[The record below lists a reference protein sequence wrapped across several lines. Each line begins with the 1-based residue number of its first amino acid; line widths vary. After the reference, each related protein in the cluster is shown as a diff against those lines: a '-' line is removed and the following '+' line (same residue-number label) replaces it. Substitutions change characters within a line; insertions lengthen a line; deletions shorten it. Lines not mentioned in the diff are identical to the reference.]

1 MKQEKKWKLPSALQS
16 REGWSRFLELRRSFE
31 PHLHQIEPTN
41 ACPYSCIM
49 CPRDTFMTRP
59 VGFMDFAL
67 YVKVIDEVADYS
79 LPVREKEVE
88 LFHFGES
95 LLHPEI
101 AEMVA
106 YGAGKGLNLVLSVNA
121 PQLSPDL
128 AEKILA
134 KDPIKLIISMDGFDA
149 ESYRKIRGKN
159 ADFTLA
165 VENLEAVLKM
175 MKTHGS
181 RSRVII
187 RMIRMQANL
196 QAEEQFRSRW
206 QDLGGAVEIRDFF
219 PWNKKELIPLGAVE
233 KYPPHMPCPF
243 PWQYLVVQWN
253 GDVVPCCRDF
263 NAVNCM
269 GNVADSTLKE
279 IWNSSAYERFR
290 DSMSQG
296 NYEPSMCAECM
307 EIYGSSQE

>member
-1 MKQEKKWKLPSALQS
+1 MTKKKWNLPSALQS
-16 REGWSRFLELRRSFE
+16 RKGWSDFLELRRSIE

-49 CPRDTFMTRP
+49 CPRDKFMSRSI
-59 VGFMDFAL
+59 GFMDFAL
-67 YVKVIDEVADYS
+67 YTKVIDEVAGFS
-79 LPVREKEVE
+79 APVRKKEIE

-106 YGAGKGLNLVLSVNA
+106 YGSGKGLNLVLSVNA
-121 PQLSPDL
+121 PQLTPEL

-134 KDPIKLIISMDGFDA
+134 KDPAKLIISMDGYDA
-149 ESYRKIRGKN
+149 ESYQKIRGKN
-159 ADFTLA
+159 ADYNLA
-165 VENLEAVLKM
+165 AENLEGLLKM
-175 MKTHGS
+175 KRRSGS

-187 RMIRMQANL
+187 RMIRMHWNQ
-196 QAEEQFRSRW
+196 EGEDQFRTRW
-206 QDLGGAVEIRDFF
+206 QGLGGEVEIRDFF
-219 PWNKKELIPLGAVE
+219 PWNKKELVPLGAVD

-263 NAVNCM
+263 NAVNCL
-269 GNVADSTLKE
+269 GNVADSSLKE
-279 IWNSSAYERFR
+279 IWNSTGYEQFR
-290 DSMSQG
+290 ESMSKG
-296 NYEPSMCAECM
+296 EFEPRMCAECM
-307 EIYGSSQE
+307 EIYGNSQG

>member
-1 MKQEKKWKLPSALQS
+1 MKTEKKWHLPAALQS
-16 REGWSRFLELRRSFE
+16 RKGWSDFFELKRSPE

-49 CPRDTFMTRP
+49 CPRDKYMNRP
-59 VGFMDFAL
+59 VGFMDFTL
-67 YVKVIDEVADYS
+67 YRKVIDEVAGYTS
-79 LPVREKEVE
+79 PVRNKEIE

-106 YGAGKGLNLVLSVNA
+106 YGTGKGLNLVLSVNA
-121 PQLSPDL
+121 PQLSPRL
-128 AEKILA
+128 AKKILA
-134 KDPIKLIISMDGFDA
+134 KDPAKLIISLDGYNA
-149 ESYRKIRGKN
+149 ESYRKIRGTN
-159 ADFTLA
+159 ADYTLA
-165 VENLEAVLKM
+165 VENLEAALKM
-175 MKTHGS
+175 VKSMGS
-181 RSRVII
+181 RSKVII

-196 QAEEQFRSRW
+196 LAEDQFRKRW
-206 QDLGGAVEIRDFF
+206 QGLGGEVEIRDFF
-219 PWNKKELIPLGAVE
+219 PWNKKDLIPLGTVE

-263 NAVNCM
+263 NAVNRM

-279 IWNSSAYERFR
+279 IWNSSVYGQFR
-290 DSMSQG
+290 AAMSQG
-296 NYEPSMCAECM
+296 NYEPSMCVECM

>member
-1 MKQEKKWKLPSALQS
+1 M
-16 REGWSRFLELRRSFE
+16 ELRRSVE

-49 CPRDTFMTRP
+49 CPRDRFMSRP
-59 VGFMDFAL
+59 VGFMDFGL
-67 YVKVIDEVADYS
+67 YTKVIDEVADFS

-106 YGAGKGLNLVLSVNA
+106 YGVGKGLNLVLSVNA

-128 AEKILA
+128 AEKILT
-134 KDPIKLIISMDGFDA
+134 KDPVKLIISMDGFDA

-159 ADFTLA
+159 ADYTLA
-165 VENLEAVLKM
+165 VENIEAVLKM
-175 MKTHGS
+175 IKTHGC

-187 RMIRMQANL
+187 RMIRMQANS

-206 QDLGGAVEIRDFF
+206 QDLGGDVEIRDFF
-219 PWNKKELIPLGAVE
+219 PWNKKDLISLGAVE

-269 GNVADSTLKE
+269 GNVADSTLKG
-279 IWNSSAYERFR
+279 IWNSSAYGRFR

-296 NYEPSMCAECM
+296 EYEPSMCAECM
-307 EIYGSSQE
+307 EIYGSRQE